1 MSVYPFLP
9 SFFPNKPNPPSPKPL
24 PFPSPPFSSPPASP
38 CANPLAP
45 HRSCP
50 QKSTTLHSRHAAKL
64 PRQRT
69 FSDRLGGLSPQ
80 ASGHHGLQNRAKTN
94 PDPRTP
100 MVPKILAF
108 RTGAPRARPVVARFP
123 VYQSGFRRLRGRS
136 GHRPRVLHTFALPLP
151 MACFSPFKNP
161 SQKSTKIVSNAV
173 TKEEMPARHDRQ
185 PRDPTRSDPTQPDT
199 TLRSAITVAGRR
211 VAVFGVAHREQR
223 TPPGISPSRSRG
235 PKTKRPQT
243 KRTPLDREAARR
255 EVRTYLH

>member
-1 MSVYPFLP
+1 MLRASRPIQRQTDTTLERCFARRAAG
-9 SFFPNKPNPPSPKPL
+9 SSNKPNPPPPKTSL
-24 PFPSPPFSSPPASP
+24 FPSPPFSSPPASL

-100 MVPKILAF
+100 MLPKILAF
-108 RTGAPRARPVVARFP
+108 RTGAPRSRSVVARFP

-136 GHRPRVLHTFALPLP
+136 GHRPRVLHTFAPYLRYRR
-151 MACFSPFKNP
+151 FFPFKNRAQFSSKNRLP
-161 SQKSTKIVSNAV
+161 VYA
-173 TKEEMPARHDRQ
+173 
-185 PRDPTRSDPTQPDT
+185 
-199 TLRSAITVAGRR
+199 
-211 VAVFGVAHREQR
+211 
-223 TPPGISPSRSRG
+223 SR
-235 PKTKRPQT
+235 
-243 KRTPLDREAARR
+243 
-255 EVRTYLH
+255 